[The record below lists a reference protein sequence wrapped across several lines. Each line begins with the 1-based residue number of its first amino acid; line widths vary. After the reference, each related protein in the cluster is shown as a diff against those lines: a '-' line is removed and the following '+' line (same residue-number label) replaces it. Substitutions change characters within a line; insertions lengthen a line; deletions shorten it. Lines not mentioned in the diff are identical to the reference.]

1 MPELEFEV
9 PLELIMLL
17 LELKERI
24 MPEPELEVPIELIM
38 LLLEQFQVMM
48 PWPEPN
54 EVPLEFVIVLKLE
67 AE

>member
-1 MPELEFEV
+1 
-9 PLELIMLL
+9 
-17 LELKERI
+17 
-24 MPEPELEVPIELIM
+24 MPEPESEVPIELIM

>member
-24 MPEPELEVPIELIM
+24 MPEPDLEVPIELVI
-38 LLLEQFQVMM
+38 LLLELFQVMM
-48 PWPEPN
+48 PWPDPN
-54 EVPLEFVIVLKLE
+54 EVPLEFMMELKLE
-67 AE
+67 RE